1 MGYQYDIFISYK
13 RNDLGR
19 QWLQRQF
26 IPELKKRL
34 ESLHGPVNIFLDESV
49 QEGAIPRQA
58 VLQALQQAKILMPIL
73 SPPYFQSHWCSAE
86 WKTFEA
92 RELAAGLIDG
102 CHSLRIPIR
111 WRDCEKYDTLMGDSA
126 PKPRD
131 FHEFRHTEEGWRK
144 SEKFTQF
151 EEEVDKLADLLACLL
166 PLVHRHDPDWPLVTP
181 EASTP
186 LHPDMAPTL
195 SSLPRL

>member
-26 IPELKKRL
+26 IPELTKRL
-34 ESLHGPVNIFLDESV
+34 ESLHGPVHIFLDESI

-58 VLQALQQAKILMPIL
+58 VLQALQRAKILMPIL
-73 SPPYFQSHWCSAE
+73 SPPYFQSNWCSAE

-92 RELAAGLIDG
+92 REQAAGLING

-111 WRDCEKYDTLMGDSA
+111 WRDCENYDTLMGDAA
-126 PKPRD
+126 PKPLD
-131 FHEFRHTEEGWRK
+131 FHEFRHTEDGWRK
-144 SEKFTQF
+144 SERFAQF
-151 EEEVDKLADLLACLL
+151 EEEVDRLANLLACLL
-166 PLVHRHDPDWPLVTP
+166 PVVHQHDPNWPLLMP
-181 EASTP
+181 EDSAP
-186 LHPDMAPTL
+186 LRPDMVATMSFP
-195 SSLPRL
+195 PRL